1 MHRTLG
7 SVARCDR
14 LNPADWRAPVGSLKR
29 LRTRNRLTRTAHTPA
44 GDHAMTD
51 TTTTTRTRKTLTADE
66 RAARAARRERRAA
79 RRARRMAAIQKRLD
93 ERNAQGLHILT
104 GDARREA
111 QAEYERLALVN
122 ERQRAYGP
130 SKVTAT
136 A

>member
-1 MHRTLG
+1 
-7 SVARCDR
+7 
-14 LNPADWRAPVGSLKR
+14 
-29 LRTRNRLTRTAHTPA
+29 
-44 GDHAMTD
+44 MTD
-51 TTTTTRTRKTLTADE
+51 TTTTRTRNILTAEE

-122 ERQRAYGP
+122 ARQATYGLR
-130 SKVTAT
+130 KATAT

>member
-1 MHRTLG
+1 
-7 SVARCDR
+7 
-14 LNPADWRAPVGSLKR
+14 
-29 LRTRNRLTRTAHTPA
+29 
-44 GDHAMTD
+44 MTD
-51 TTTTTRTRKTLTADE
+51 NTTTRTRKTLTAEE

-93 ERNAQGLHILT
+93 ERNAQGLYVLT

-111 QAEYERLALVN
+111 LAEYERLTLVN

-130 SKVTAT
+130 SKATAT